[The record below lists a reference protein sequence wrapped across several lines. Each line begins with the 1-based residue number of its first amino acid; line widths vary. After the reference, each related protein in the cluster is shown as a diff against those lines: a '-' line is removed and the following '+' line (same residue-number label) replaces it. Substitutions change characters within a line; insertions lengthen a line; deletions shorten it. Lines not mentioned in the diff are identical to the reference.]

1 MVLLTMT
8 SSILEALSIVEATE
22 TPQIEDHD
30 GTEEQESPQ
39 PTKEPSLDEPK
50 LGNPISHGQIVDLWK
65 QLKAQG
71 NSNFTL
77 EQLLCGASVY
87 IPPPPPK
94 PEPSPE
100 YKALMARLRREEEAR
115 SYERMINPPPQHETF
130 KDHFPSSAASFAAAN
145 RPTSS
150 ADLGDDD
157 MAMEEVH
164 KQVTLIINFLV
175 SIAGVAGTL
184 WVTARWWS
192 LPARMFLT
200 MGGSILVAIAEVV
213 VYNAYIWKMDQG
225 RKKHGKV
232 KEVREVVESWVLGK
246 DEDEKSVLIKEKDR
260 PEDGIMIMVRAK
272 AWALGSG
279 HDSGDIM
286 AQAHVTARQTR
297 LNASSQPSGAS
308 ISLIVFSPRQAST
321 LRCASPAPSVPRSR
335 VKPLRTYG
343 KRSIRD
349 DSPKEPNTKKRRVST
364 EVTASEPASK
374 GTDTAPL
381 KRVTEE
387 AKNTPESTT
396 TNKPTTESIK
406 KGSIL
411 SFFKPVPP
419 SSTVTSS
426 PKSDEPQTESTPPSS
441 PPQPPRIEPRK
452 KPRLLRFRGTST
464 PLLADDNT
472 GDDTQGEDT
481 EAEDS
486 GTKSTRPAARGSSLQ
501 RESSTSDIKPGK
513 KAKIKT
519 PTVQT
524 TLNLSSQAAFSE
536 CKVCNTVWNPLYPD
550 DVKFHTKQHAA
561 VLRAKKKEKE
571 SVL

>member
-1 MVLLTMT
+1 MT
-8 SSILEALSIVEATE
+8 SSILEALSIVEAAE

-30 GTEEQESPQ
+30 ETVEQKSQP
-39 PTKEPSLDEPK
+39 PTKEPTLDDPK

-77 EQLLCGASVY
+77 EQLLRGASVY

-145 RPTSS
+145 RPTSAS
-150 ADLGDDD
+150 DLGDDD

-232 KEVREVVESWVLGK
+232 KEVREVVESWVLGR

-260 PEDGIMIMVRAK
+260 TEDGK
-272 AWALGSG
+272 FT
-279 HDSGDIM
+279 DSI
-286 AQAHVTARQTR
+286 
-297 LNASSQPSGAS
+297 
-308 ISLIVFSPRQAST
+308 
-321 LRCASPAPSVPRSR
+321 RCASPAPSVPRSR

-349 DSPKEPNTKKRRVST
+349 DSPKEPNTKKRRVSA
-364 EVTASEPASK
+364 EVIASEPASK
-374 GTDTAPL
+374 STDTAPL
-381 KRVTEE
+381 KNVTEE
-387 AKNTPESTT
+387 AKNASESTIA
-396 TNKPTTESIK
+396 NKPTTEPVK

-411 SFFKPVPP
+411 NFFKPVPP
-419 SSTVTSS
+419 SSTATSS
-426 PKSDEPQTESTPPSS
+426 PKSDEPQPESTPPSS

-452 KPRLLRFRGTST
+452 KPRLLRFRGAST
-464 PLLADDNT
+464 PLLDDDNT
-472 GDDTQGEDT
+472 GEDTQGEDT

-486 GTKSTRPAARGSSLQ
+486 DTKSARPTA
-501 RESSTSDIKPGK
+501 RESSLNREQSTNDSKPGK
-513 KAKIKT
+513 RGKVKI

-571 SVL
+571 SEL

>member
-8 SSILEALSIVEATE
+8 SSILEALSLVEATE
-22 TPQIEDHD
+22 TPQTEDHD
-30 GTEEQESPQ
+30 ETEEKESQQ
-39 PTKEPSLDEPK
+39 PTKEPTLDDPK

-65 QLKAQG
+65 RLKAQG
-71 NSNFTL
+71 HSNFTL
-77 EQLLCGASVY
+77 EQLLRGASVY

-145 RPTSS
+145 RPTSAS
-150 ADLGDDD
+150 DLGDDD

-192 LPARMFLT
+192 LPAPQNPRM
-200 MGGSILVAIAEVV
+200 S
-213 VYNAYIWKMDQG
+213 
-225 RKKHGKV
+225 
-232 KEVREVVESWVLGK
+232 
-246 DEDEKSVLIKEKDR
+246 
-260 PEDGIMIMVRAK
+260 
-272 AWALGSG
+272 
-279 HDSGDIM
+279 
-286 AQAHVTARQTR
+286 
-297 LNASSQPSGAS
+297 
-308 ISLIVFSPRQAST
+308 
-321 LRCASPAPSVPRSR
+321 ASPAPSVPRSR

-349 DSPKEPNTKKRRVST
+349 DSPKEPNTKKRRVSN
-364 EVTASEPASK
+364 EVTDSEPASK

-381 KRVTEE
+381 KKVTQE

-396 TNKPTTESIK
+396 TNKPTAEPAK

-411 SFFKPVPP
+411 NFFKPVPP
-419 SSTVTSS
+419 SPTVTYR
-426 PKSDEPQTESTPPSS
+426 PKSDEPQPESTPPSS
-441 PPQPPRIEPRK
+441 PPQPPKIEARK

-464 PLLADDNT
+464 PLLDDDNT

-486 GTKSTRPAARGSSLQ
+486 STKSTRPAAR
-501 RESSTSDIKPGK
+501 ESSFNREPSTNDVKPGK
-513 KAKIKT
+513 RGKAKT
-519 PTVQT
+519 PSVQT

-571 SVL
+571 SEL

>member
-1 MVLLTMT
+1 MT

-30 GTEEQESPQ
+30 ETEEQASQ
-39 PTKEPSLDEPK
+39 QSTQEPILDDPK
-50 LGNPISHGQIVDLWK
+50 LGNPISHGQIIDLWK

-77 EQLLCGASVY
+77 EQLLRSASVY

-115 SYERMINPPPQHETF
+115 SYERMINPPPQRETF
-130 KDHFPSSAASFAAAN
+130 KDHFPSITASFAAAN
-145 RPTSS
+145 RPTSAS
-150 ADLGDDD
+150 DLGDDD
-157 MAMEEVH
+157 VAMEEVH
-164 KQVTLIINFLV
+164 KQITLIINFLV

-192 LPARMFLT
+192 LPAPQT
-200 MGGSILVAIAEVV
+200 
-213 VYNAYIWKMDQG
+213 
-225 RKKHGKV
+225 
-232 KEVREVVESWVLGK
+232 
-246 DEDEKSVLIKEKDR
+246 
-260 PEDGIMIMVRAK
+260 PIM
-272 AWALGSG
+272 
-279 HDSGDIM
+279 
-286 AQAHVTARQTR
+286 
-297 LNASSQPSGAS
+297 
-308 ISLIVFSPRQAST
+308 
-321 LRCASPAPSVPRSR
+321 CASPAPSVPRSR
-335 VKPLRTYG
+335 VKPLRTYS

-349 DSPKEPNTKKRRVST
+349 DSPKEPNTKKRKVSA
-364 EVTASEPASK
+364 ELTASEPASK
-374 GTDTAPL
+374 GTDKAPL
-381 KRVTEE
+381 KEVTEE
-387 AKNTPESTT
+387 VKNASESIT
-396 TNKPTTESIK
+396 TNKPTTEPVK

-411 SFFKPVPP
+411 NFFKPVPP

-426 PKSDEPQTESTPPSS
+426 PKSDEPQPESTPPSS

-464 PLLADDNT
+464 PLLDDENT
-472 GDDTQGEDT
+472 GDDSQGEDT
-481 EAEDS
+481 AEDS
-486 GTKSTRPAARGSSLQ
+486 STQSTRPAAR
-501 RESSTSDIKPGK
+501 ESSVNREVSTNDSKPGK
-513 KAKIKT
+513 KGKVKT

-524 TLNLSSQAAFSE
+524 TLNLSTQAAFSE

-571 SVL
+571 SGL

>member
-8 SSILEALSIVEATE
+8 SSILEALSIVEAAE

-30 GTEEQESPQ
+30 ETEEQESQ
-39 PTKEPSLDEPK
+39 QSTQEPTLDDPK

-71 NSNFTL
+71 NSNFSL

-115 SYERMINPPPQHETF
+115 SYERMINPPPQHEIF

-246 DEDEKSVLIKEKDR
+246 DEDEKSVLIKEKDGM
-260 PEDGIMIMVRAK
+260 ENGVR
-272 AWALGSG
+272 
-279 HDSGDIM
+279 
-286 AQAHVTARQTR
+286 
-297 LNASSQPSGAS
+297 
-308 ISLIVFSPRQAST
+308 
-321 LRCASPAPSVPRSR
+321 
-335 VKPLRTYG
+335 
-343 KRSIRD
+343 KR
-349 DSPKEPNTKKRRVST
+349 KT
-364 EVTASEPASK
+364 
-374 GTDTAPL
+374 
-381 KRVTEE
+381 E
-387 AKNTPESTT
+387 AKVET
-396 TNKPTTESIK
+396 
-406 KGSIL
+406 
-411 SFFKPVPP
+411 
-419 SSTVTSS
+419 
-426 PKSDEPQTESTPPSS
+426 
-441 PPQPPRIEPRK
+441 
-452 KPRLLRFRGTST
+452 
-464 PLLADDNT
+464 
-472 GDDTQGEDT
+472 
-481 EAEDS
+481 
-486 GTKSTRPAARGSSLQ
+486 
-501 RESSTSDIKPGK
+501 
-513 KAKIKT
+513 
-519 PTVQT
+519 
-524 TLNLSSQAAFSE
+524 
-536 CKVCNTVWNPLYPD
+536 
-550 DVKFHTKQHAA
+550 
-561 VLRAKKKEKE
+561 
-571 SVL
+571 

>member
-1 MVLLTMT
+1 MT
-8 SSILEALSIVEATE
+8 SSILEALSVVEATE
-22 TPQIEDHD
+22 TPQIENH
-30 GTEEQESPQ
+30 GETEEQKSQP
-39 PTKEPSLDEPK
+39 PTKEPTLDDPK

-71 NSNFTL
+71 NFNFTL
-77 EQLLCGASVY
+77 EQLLRGASVY

-145 RPTSS
+145 RPTSAS
-150 ADLGDDD
+150 DLGDDD

-232 KEVREVVESWVLGK
+232 KEVREVVESWVLGT
-246 DEDEKSVLIKEKDR
+246 DEDEKSVLIREKDR
-260 PEDGIMIMVRAK
+260 TEDGDE
-272 AWALGSG
+272 G
-279 HDSGDIM
+279 
-286 AQAHVTARQTR
+286 
-297 LNASSQPSGAS
+297 
-308 ISLIVFSPRQAST
+308 ISFT
-321 LRCASPAPSVPRSR
+321 NGTPSVPRSR
-335 VKPLRTYG
+335 AKPLRTYG

-364 EVTASEPASK
+364 EVTASELAPK
-374 GTDTAPL
+374 GTDTVPL
-381 KRVTEE
+381 KNVTEE
-387 AKNTPESTT
+387 AKNAPESTT
-396 TNKPTTESIK
+396 TNKSTAEPVK

-411 SFFKPVPP
+411 NFFKPVPP

-426 PKSDEPQTESTPPSS
+426 PKSDEPQPESTPPSS

-452 KPRLLRFRGTST
+452 KPRLLRFRGAST
-464 PLLADDNT
+464 PLLDDDNT

-486 GTKSTRPAARGSSLQ
+486 GTKSARPTA
-501 RESSTSDIKPGK
+501 RESSLNREQSTNDSKSGK
-513 KAKIKT
+513 RGKVKT

-561 VLRAKKKEKE
+561 ILRAKKKEKE
-571 SVL
+571 SEL

>member
-1 MVLLTMT
+1 MVLLAMT

-30 GTEEQESPQ
+30 ETEEQKSQ
-39 PTKEPSLDEPK
+39 PTKEPTLDDPK

-77 EQLLCGASVY
+77 EQLLRGASVY

-94 PEPSPE
+94 PEPSPG

-130 KDHFPSSAASFAAAN
+130 KDHFPSSAACFASAN
-145 RPTSS
+145 RPTSAS
-150 ADLGDDD
+150 DLGDDD

-184 WVTARWWS
+184 
-192 LPARMFLT
+192 
-200 MGGSILVAIAEVV
+200 
-213 VYNAYIWKMDQG
+213 
-225 RKKHGKV
+225 
-232 KEVREVVESWVLGK
+232 
-246 DEDEKSVLIKEKDR
+246 
-260 PEDGIMIMVRAK
+260 
-272 AWALGSG
+272 
-279 HDSGDIM
+279 
-286 AQAHVTARQTR
+286 
-297 LNASSQPSGAS
+297 
-308 ISLIVFSPRQAST
+308 
-321 LRCASPAPSVPRSR
+321 CASPAPSVPRSR

-364 EVTASEPASK
+364 EATASEPESK
-374 GTDTAPL
+374 GTNTAPL
-381 KRVTEE
+381 KKVTEE
-387 AKNTPESTT
+387 RKNVPESTT
-396 TNKPTTESIK
+396 TNKPTAEPVK

-411 SFFKPVPP
+411 NFFKLVPP
-419 SSTVTSS
+419 SSTVASS
-426 PKSDEPQTESTPPSS
+426 PKSDEPQPEPTPPSS
-441 PPQPPRIEPRK
+441 PPEPPRIEPRK

-464 PLLADDNT
+464 PLLDEDNT

-486 GTKSTRPAARGSSLQ
+486 GTKSARPAARESSLN
-501 RESSTSDIKPGK
+501 REQSTNDSKPGK
-513 KAKIKT
+513 RGKVKT
-519 PTVQT
+519 LTVQT

-561 VLRAKKKEKE
+561 VLRAKKREKE
-571 SVL
+571 SEL